1 MQPFIGMDVVLM
13 PNVLQLVTK
22 TEVFVKRKMS
32 DLYESDLGYDEYY
45 EVPSDNIDSIYRL
58 AKSCHPPEMVSFL
71 SLEAKARLLEAENA
85 SQNAKILPL
94 ESETAGQKRMIDKPR
109 LENKKLQFQL
119 ADLPNKRAK
128 ANNG

>member
-1 MQPFIGMDVVLM
+1 M

-58 AKSCHPPEMVSFL
+58 VKSRHLPEMFSFP
-71 SLEAKARLLEAENA
+71 SLEAKARSLLEAEDA
-85 SQNAKILPL
+85 SQNAKILLL
-94 ESETAGQKRMIDKPR
+94 ESETASQKRMIDKLR
-109 LENKKLQFQL
+109 LENEKLQSQL